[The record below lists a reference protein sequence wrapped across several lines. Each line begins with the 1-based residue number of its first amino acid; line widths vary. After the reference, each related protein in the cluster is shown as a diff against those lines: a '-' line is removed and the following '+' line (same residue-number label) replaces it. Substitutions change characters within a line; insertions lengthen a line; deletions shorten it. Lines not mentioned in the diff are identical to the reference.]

1 MHQVRKRLVCGGK
14 VIVALAATW
23 ALGASLYI
31 FFSPVSVH
39 GVSSVMLRDSA
50 TVVEEFSREQSWYE
64 AQGLWGVLW
73 LVIFSGLY
81 LLAVRLAWRGNINA
95 LASVSATAIAL
106 SIVTGFSIG
115 GAYLP
120 AALGL
125 LIGTVV
131 FLLSKIRREQ

>member
-1 MHQVRKRLVCGGK
+1 VRKRLVRGGK
-14 VIVALAATW
+14 VIVAIAATW

-39 GVSSVMLRDSA
+39 GVSSVMLRDSTIVLEDFA
-50 TVVEEFSREQSWYE
+50 REQSWYE

-81 LLAVRLAWRGNINA
+81 LLAMRVAWRGNIKA
-95 LASVSATAIAL
+95 LAIVSAIAIVL

-125 LIGTVV
+125 LIGTVT
-131 FLLSKIRREQ
+131 FILSRLWREQ

>member
-1 MHQVRKRLVCGGK
+1 
-14 VIVALAATW
+14 
-23 ALGASLYI
+23 
-31 FFSPVSVH
+31 
-39 GVSSVMLRDSA
+39 MLRDSA
-50 TVVEEFSREQSWYE
+50 TVVEEFAREQSWYE

>member
-1 MHQVRKRLVCGGK
+1 VRKRLVCGGK
-14 VIVALAATW
+14 VVVAIAATW

-81 LLAVRLAWRGNINA
+81 LLAVQVAWRDNIKA
-95 LASVSATAIAL
+95 LASVSAVAIAL
-106 SIVTGFSIG
+106 SIITGFSIG

-120 AALGL
+120 SALGL
-125 LIGTVV
+125 LIGTAM
-131 FLLSKIRREQ
+131 FLLSRIRRGQ